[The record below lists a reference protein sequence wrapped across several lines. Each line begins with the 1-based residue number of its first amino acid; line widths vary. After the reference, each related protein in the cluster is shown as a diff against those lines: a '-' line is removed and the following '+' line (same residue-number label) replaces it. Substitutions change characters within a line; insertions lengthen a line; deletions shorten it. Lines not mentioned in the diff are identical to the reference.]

1 MLTRSIMASMARDI
15 KMTLS
20 FLCLGHSSGTFTLF
34 IFPAFSYVFSLCFLI
49 VYLGILDFR
58 KAPLPPKFFLFGK
71 IEKAVPEH
79 IFTDVIWYI
88 LSSRVSPPQSKL
100 SVAFKFYVSQETV
113 LFCFIC
119 ISQR

>member
-1 MLTRSIMASMARDI
+1 MARDI

-20 FLCLGHSSGTFTLF
+20 FLCLGHSSGTFRFF

-71 IEKAVPEH
+71 IEKAVPGTYIHRFYLVH
-79 IFTDVIWYI
+79 IEFQGK
-88 LSSRVSPPQSKL
+88 PPTKQ
-100 SVAFKFYVSQETV
+100 T
-113 LFCFIC
+113 
-119 ISQR
+119 